1 MTTENN
7 SKFDSSSDNDKILP
21 KESNSRIETLFA
33 WMSPSWKGWDIPPA
47 KVIRSFNIIKA
58 MFIFLL
64 VPYHITVVARLVPGV
79 PSYASYYLPY
89 PTTYHGLEFMMGLL
103 FISGWLSH
111 ATTKPGI
118 TFSELMKKKLLRLL
132 PAYYI
137 GGIVFTWVCIV
148 WEASTGNLHGPSGG
162 LGVGIQFAL
171 ELLTLGS
178 WNPALL
184 FWTRNRPL
192 WFISTLLCYYY
203 FLPIFLPWVRGL
215 KSTKIVFCVLMS
227 MVIVRMLLGLLIYY
241 SLTLIFPHT
250 YEHYPRI
257 AHLWSVTQIFQPFI
271 GCTLCEFSNRIG
283 RLKWHRNTIWRVTD
297 FVTIFTVCMA
307 MFVMAP
313 PLWGAQF
320 DYETG
325 LFVAESKAEY
335 LFGSLCA
342 FSQFLVWPM
351 MLIGVYLYSHDQ
363 STLTWIYTCY
373 PSLFEA
379 GVGASFPLFLTHW
392 PILLILQKTKT
403 FSTTSGVSV
412 IMIFCTCLATSLI
425 YDNFIIQPLEERIVT
440 YFNAPTKKAKAAAA
454 GADVGGKVDKSSGG
468 ITKGSTAPAVG
479 SSSMIIKAEL
489 QKKLALQLE
498 DAKLKDELIK
508 ALESKVNELEAN
520 VDQLKRDQIRQSQ
533 FNKSRRSSFGAFSG
547 IARPSGYRMSAH
559 SSHNI
564 RPSWDLDSDEV
575 FGVLLG
581 IDEEED
587 DKDEEEGL

>member
-1 MTTENN
+1 M
-7 SKFDSSSDNDKILP
+7 DSNLLA
-21 KESNSRIETLFA
+21 KESNSGGESWFA
-33 WMSPSWKGWDIPPA
+33 WVSPSWKGWDIPPA

-64 VPYHITVVARLVPGV
+64 VPYHITVVARLVPSV
-79 PSYASYYLPY
+79 PSYASFYLPY

-203 FLPIFLPWVRGL
+203 FLPIYLPWVRGL
-215 KSTKIVFCVLMS
+215 KSTKIVFSVMIG
-227 MVIVRMLLGLLIYY
+227 MVVVRMLLGLTIYY
-241 SLTLIFPHT
+241 TLTFIFPHT

-307 MFVMAP
+307 MFVMSP
-313 PLWGAQF
+313 PLWGSQF
-320 DYETG
+320 DIETG
-325 LFVAESKAEY
+325 KFVNESKGEY
-335 LFGSLCA
+335 IFGSLCA

-351 MLIGVYLYSHDQ
+351 MLMAVYLYSHDQ

-373 PSLFEA
+373 PSFFEA
-379 GVGASFPLFLTHW
+379 GVAASFPLFLTHW
-392 PILLILQKTKT
+392 PILLIIQKTKT
-403 FSTTSGVSV
+403 FDTTSGVSV
-412 IMIFCTCLATSLI
+412 IMLFCVCLSTSLV
-425 YDNFIIQPLEERIVT
+425 YDNFVISPLEERIVT
-440 YFNAPTKKAKAAAA
+440 YFNAPVKKPSATATAAAA
-454 GADVGGKVDKSSGG
+454 DGKSVASGQKGGGDVTKSGA
-468 ITKGSTAPAVG
+468 TTST
-479 SSSMIIKAEL
+479 SMVIKAEL
-489 QKKLALQLE
+489 QQKLALQLE
-498 DAKLKDELIK
+498 DAKLKDEFIR
-508 ALESKVNELEAN
+508 ALELKVTELEGV
-520 VDQLKRDQIRQSQ
+520 VDQLKRDQILRSSQSNRQ
-533 FNKSRRSSFGAFSG
+533 RRSSFV
-547 IARPSGYRMSAH
+547 ARPSGYRMSAH
-559 SSHNI
+559 IASHNI
-564 RPSWDLDSDEV
+564 RPSWDLDADEM

-581 IDEEED
+581 IDEEEGD
-587 DKDEEEGL
+587 GRDEEDGL